1 MKILQICHK
10 MPFPL
15 FDGGALSIYNTALGL
30 ISQKADIKV
39 FALNTPRNW
48 VDPKSIPD
56 DFKEKA
62 RFEYSIVNTRLNPL
76 HAFLDLFSNKS
87 YFVERFFSKEFSAHL
102 IQILNDEEFDIV
114 QLEHLYMCLYI
125 DTIRKYS
132 KAKVILR
139 PQNVENKVWKRYL
152 KNKINL
158 VSKICLRIATNRLN
172 KFEKDI
178 ACKVDGIIAISP
190 EDANLFSSYAPETPL
205 TDIPMGFDFDN
216 ISNYDVDQQY
226 NDFPV
231 FYHLGSMDW
240 LPNVQSIKW
249 FIEEVIHFVK
259 EEYPDFKFRI
269 AGKKMPQ
276 WFFKRQNK
284 NLIVD
289 GEIID
294 ALNYQEDKAIM
305 IVPLLSGG
313 GIRVKIIE
321 GMALGK
327 TIISTSIGAEGIPYA
342 DQKNILIANNKEE
355 FVKQIGKCFHSKEFC
370 KEIGR
375 EAQILAKGNYD
386 FNKTA
391 KKMMRF
397 YNSLI

>member
-1 MKILQICHK
+1 

-30 ISQKADIKV
+30 ISQKAGIKV

-56 DFKEKA
+56 DYREKA

-76 HAFLDLFSNKS
+76 HASLNLFSNKS

-102 IQILNDEEFDIV
+102 IQILKDEEFDII
-114 QLEHLYMCLYI
+114 QFEHVYMCLYLE
-125 DTIRKYS
+125 TIKKYS

-139 PQNVENKVWKRYL
+139 PQNVESQVWNRL
-152 KNKINL
+152 LRNKINPVKRKYL
-158 VSKICLRIATNRLN
+158 QIATNRLL
-172 KFEKDI
+172 KFEKNV
-178 ACKVDGIIAISP
+178 ANKVDGIIAISP
-190 EDANLFSSYAPETPL
+190 EDAKLFSSYAPETPL

-216 ISNYDVDQQY
+216 ISNYDVNQQY

-240 LPNVQSIKW
+240 LPNVQGMKW
-249 FIEEVIHFVK
+249 FIDEVIPFVK
-259 EEYPDFKFRI
+259 KRHPDFKFRI

-276 WFFKRQNK
+276 WFLKRQNK

-294 ALNYQEDKAIM
+294 ALNYQENKAIM

-342 DQKNILIANNKEE
+342 DQKNILIANNKED
-355 FVKQIGKCFHSKEFC
+355 FAKQIGKCFHSKEFC

-375 EAQILAKGNYD
+375 EAQILAKENYD

-397 YNSLI
+397 YYSLI